1 MSILT
6 TIKNKIFF
14 WRKEEEIEM
23 PYERAEIV
31 YNENAI
37 LNVTFDDLNKKIVL
51 IRGDEIVEGKS
62 KPYSK
67 SAIKIL
73 QNDHIPVWDSTK
85 EQKFIEGE
93 EVNLTEV
100 KYEK

>member
-1 MSILT
+1 MLDK
-6 TIKNKIFF
+6 IKHLIFF

-31 YNENAI
+31 YNGNAI
-37 LNVTFDDLNKKIVL
+37 LNGTFDDLNKKIVL
-51 IRGDEIVEGKS
+51 IRGDEIVKEIS
-62 KPYSK
+62 YSK